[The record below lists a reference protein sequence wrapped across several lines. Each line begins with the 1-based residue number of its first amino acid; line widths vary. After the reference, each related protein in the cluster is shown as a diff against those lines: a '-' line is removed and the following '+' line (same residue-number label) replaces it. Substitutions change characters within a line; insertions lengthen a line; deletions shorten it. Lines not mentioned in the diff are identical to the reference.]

1 MMSDL
6 KYWVWLSALTDV
18 SLNSIA
24 SLLEHFGSAEKAFDS
39 APGSFRKVEGISSKD
54 AEKLED
60 RSLERAEAIISM
72 CRKEGIKIIPLDSEE
87 YPSRLKD
94 IYAPPVVLYVRGTLP
109 DLENSA
115 PIAVIGTRK
124 ASEYG
129 LRMGRNMAYEL
140 SKCGAPVISLL
151 TAGID
156 AAAAEGALLA
166 EGPVVGVL
174 GIPIDNAGSK
184 LARAVE
190 RNGALVS
197 EYPPAAEQQ
206 RFFFRA
212 RNRIAS
218 GLSCGVV
225 VIEAPEKSGTRLF
238 VAEALEQGREVYAL
252 PSNADSETGSG
263 TLRLL
268 REGARLA
275 VHGWHIAEDF
285 PEYLDSSIHEEFPE
299 EKPEIEQDEEKF
311 PIDNE
316 KTPCYIDLK
325 LFSGVL
331 SDDQEKI
338 ASFINGNVRHA
349 DEIIENT
356 GLPASA
362 VLAELT
368 VLEIMGIVR
377 RTPDGGFE
385 ISG

>member
-1 MMSDL
+1 MSDQL
-6 KYWVWLSALTDV
+6 KYWVWLSERTDV
-18 SLNSIA
+18 NLNSIA
-24 SLLEHFGSAEKAFDS
+24 ALLEHFGSAEEAFNS
-39 APGSFRKVEGISSKD
+39 RPGSFYRVEGISARD
-54 AEKLED
+54 AEKLEQ
-60 RSLERAEAIISM
+60 RNMENVSTIISL
-72 CRKEGIKIIPLDSEE
+72 CRKEKINIIPLDSPE
-87 YPSRLKD
+87 YPKRLKE
-94 IYAPPVVLYVRGTLP
+94 IYAPPVVLYVKGTLP

-140 SKCGAPVISLL
+140 SRCGSPVISLL

-156 AAAAEGALLA
+156 AAGAEGALFA
-166 EGPVVGVL
+166 EGPVIGVL
-174 GIPIDNAGSK
+174 GTPVDMAKSK
-184 LARAVE
+184 LARAVAK
-190 RNGALVS
+190 NGALVS
-197 EYPPAAEQQ
+197 EYAPGTEPQ
-206 RFFFRA
+206 RAFFRA

-218 GLSCGVV
+218 GLSRGVV

-252 PSNADSETGSG
+252 PSNADSETGGG

-285 PEYLDSSIHEEFPE
+285 PEYLDSSIHETFPE
-299 EKPEIEQDEEKF
+299 ETTEKPQTEEKL

-316 KTPCYIDLK
+316 NAPCYIDLEA
-325 LFSGVL
+325 LSGVL
-331 SDDQEKI
+331 SEEQKII
-338 ASFINGNVRHA
+338 ASYINGNSRHA

-356 GLPASA
+356 GLSASA

-377 RTPDGGFE
+377 RTADGRFE